1 MIHFHGTIEEAKK
14 SFHPSELHRV
24 FCRWQTDKERRN
36 YFFRLILRGI
46 IVTLGAFIVCIALF
60 FYTFQSLIS

>member
-14 SFHPSELHRV
+14 HFHPSELHRV
-24 FCRWQTDKERRN
+24 VCKWQTDKERRK

-46 IVTLGAFIVCIALF
+46 FVTLGAFIVCILLF

>member
-1 MIHFHGTIEEAKK
+1 MILFHGTPSEAKK
-14 SFHPSELHRV
+14 RFHPSELHRV
-24 FCRWQTDKERRN
+24 VCRWQTDKERRK

-46 IVTLGAFIVCIALF
+46 IVTLGAFIVCILLF

>member
-1 MIHFHGTIEEAKK
+1 MILFHGTPLEAAKR
-14 SFHPSELHRV
+14 FTPSELRRV
-24 FCRWQTDKERRN
+24 VCRWQTDKERRK